1 MKDNAKKE
9 ILDLERA
16 EYELNKAYKSNPT
29 PWAEHSRY
37 AAKAARIIAYEYNKK
52 STDKK
57 LDLDNSY
64 IFGLLH
70 DIGRYTGISAE
81 RHLIDGYKYCINYGW
96 EKMAQI
102 CITHAF
108 MIQDVN
114 TAIGKFDMP
123 ESDFNF
129 IKNFVA
135 DAVYDD
141 YDLLIQLCD
150 CLALPSGFCILEK
163 RFVDAALRYGTFPQS
178 ALRWKRV
185 FEIKEYF
192 ESVIGTSIY
201 NLLPNIKDNI
211 F

>member
-1 MKDNAKKE
+1 ME

-16 EYELNKAYKSNPT
+16 EYELEKAYKSNPT
-29 PWAEHSRY
+29 PWAIHSKY

-52 STDKK
+52 SSNKK
-57 LDLDNSY
+57 LDEDNSY

-114 TAIGKFDMP
+114 TAIGKFDMS
-123 ESDFNF
+123 EDDYNF

-135 DAVYDD
+135 NAVYDD

-150 CLALPSGFCILEK
+150 CLALPSGFCLLEK

-192 ESVIGTSIY
+192 EKTIGTSIY

>member
-1 MKDNAKKE
+1 MRMEK
-9 ILDLERA
+9 LDLERA

-37 AAKAARIIAYEYNKK
+37 VAKAARIIASQYNRN
-52 STDKK
+52 SSDKK
-57 LDLDNSY
+57 LDEDNVY

-81 RHLIDGYKYCINYGW
+81 RHLIDGYKYCIKYGW

-108 MIQDVN
+108 MIQDID
-114 TAIGKFDMP
+114 TAIGKFYMP
-123 ESDFNF
+123 EEDYNF
-129 IKNFVA
+129 IKNLIA
-135 DAVYDD
+135 NAVYDD

-150 CLALPSGFCILEK
+150 SLALPTGFCILEK
-163 RFVDAALRYGTFPQS
+163 RFIDVAFRYGTFPQS
-178 ALRWKRV
+178 ALRWKKL
-185 FEIKEYF
+185 FEIKSYF
-192 ESVIGTSIY
+192 ESTIGTSIY

-211 F
+211 L

>member
-1 MKDNAKKE
+1 ME
-9 ILDLERA
+9 ILDLKRA

-37 AAKAARIIAYEYNKK
+37 VAKAARIIASEYNKK

-57 LDLDNSY
+57 LDEDNSY

-70 DIGRYTGISAE
+70 DIGRYTGISVE

-108 MIQDVN
+108 MIPDVN
-114 TAIGKFDMP
+114 TAIGTFDMP
-123 ESDFNF
+123 EEDFNF
-129 IKNFVA
+129 IKNFVTN
-135 DAVYDD
+135 AVYDD

-150 CLALPSGFCILEK
+150 SLALPSGFCLLEK
-163 RFVDAALRYGTFPQS
+163 RFIDVALRYGTFPQS

-185 FEIKEYF
+185 FEIKAYF

>member
-1 MKDNAKKE
+1 ME
-9 ILDLERA
+9 TLDLERA
-16 EYELNKAYKSNPT
+16 EYELEKAYKSNPT
-29 PWAEHSRY
+29 PWAIHSRY
-37 AAKAARIIAYEYNKK
+37 AAKAARIIASEYNKK

-57 LDLDNSY
+57 LDEDNSY

-81 RHLIDGYKYCINYGW
+81 RHLIDGYKYCIKYGW
-96 EKMAQI
+96 KKMAQI

-114 TAIGKFDMP
+114 TSIGAFDMP
-123 ESDFNF
+123 EDDYNF

-135 DAVYDD
+135 NAIYDD

-150 CLALPSGFCILEK
+150 CLALPSGFCLLEK

-178 ALRWKRV
+178 ALRWK
-185 FEIKEYF
+185 K
-192 ESVIGTSIY
+192 SI
-201 NLLPNIKDNI
+201 LKRQ
-211 F
+211 

>member
-1 MKDNAKKE
+1 ME

-16 EYELNKAYKSNPT
+16 EYELEKAYKSNPT
-29 PWAEHSRY
+29 PWAVHSKY
-37 AAKAARIIAYEYNKK
+37 VAKAARIISSEYNKK
-52 STDKK
+52 STNKK
-57 LDLDNSY
+57 LDEDNSY

-70 DIGRYTGISAE
+70 DIGRYTGISVE

-96 EKMAQI
+96 DKMAQI

-114 TAIGKFDMP
+114 TSIGAFDMS
-123 ESDFNF
+123 EDDYNF

-135 DAVYDD
+135 NAVYDD

-150 CLALPSGFCILEK
+150 CLALPSGFCLLEK

-178 ALRWKRV
+178 ALRWKKV

-192 ESVIGTSIY
+192 EKTIGTSIY

>member
-1 MKDNAKKE
+1 ME

-16 EYELNKAYKSNPT
+16 EYELEKAYKSNPT
-29 PWAEHSRY
+29 PWAVHSKY
-37 AAKAARIIAYEYNKK
+37 VAKAASIISSEYNKK
-52 STDKK
+52 STNKK
-57 LDLDNSY
+57 LDEDNSY

-70 DIGRYTGISAE
+70 DIGRYTGISVE

-96 EKMAQI
+96 DKMAQI

-114 TAIGKFDMP
+114 TSIGKFDMP
-123 ESDFNF
+123 EDDYNF

-135 DAVYDD
+135 NAVYDD

-150 CLALPSGFCILEK
+150 CLALPSGFCLLEK

-178 ALRWKRV
+178 ALRWKKV

-192 ESVIGTSIY
+192 EKTIGTSIY